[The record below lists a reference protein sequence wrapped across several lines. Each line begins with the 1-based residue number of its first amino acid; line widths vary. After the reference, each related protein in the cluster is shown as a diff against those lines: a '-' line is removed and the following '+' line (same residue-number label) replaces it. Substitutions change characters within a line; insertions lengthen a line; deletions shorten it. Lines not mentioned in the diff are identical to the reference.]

1 MTLSTH
7 TEQVQHYSAI
17 KRRLW
22 DAPPKPVE
30 RPQKPVTPIEAAP
43 VPIVARQV
51 YAKPVGPGIGLVFI
65 MPTTA
70 LRAKRIMA
78 ETAALYGVSVI
89 DLKSERRDALTCRAR
104 QHCYWTMRHETT
116 WSLPRIGKMMG
127 GRDHS
132 GVIHGV
138 RRHQAR
144 IDAGEVMP

>member
-1 MTLSTH
+1 MTLSSH

-22 DAPPKPVE
+22 GVPARPVS
-30 RPQKPVTPIEAAP
+30 RPQKPVGADPPMI
-43 VPIVARQV
+43 ARQV
-51 YAKPVGPGIGLVFI
+51 YTKPIGPGMGLVFI
-65 MPTTA
+65 MPTT
-70 LRAKRIMA
+70 LHRARRIMA

-89 DLKSERRDALTCRAR
+89 YLKSERRDALTCRAR

-116 WSLPRIGKMMG
+116 WSLPRIARLFGN
-127 GRDHS
+127 RDHTTAL
-132 GVIHGV
+132 HGI